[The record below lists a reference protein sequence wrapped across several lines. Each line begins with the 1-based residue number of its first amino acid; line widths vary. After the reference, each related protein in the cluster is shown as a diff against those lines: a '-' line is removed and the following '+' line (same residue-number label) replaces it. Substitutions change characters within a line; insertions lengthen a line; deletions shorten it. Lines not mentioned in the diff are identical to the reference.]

1 MWRDEKRFNPRP
13 CGGCAGLPAPQS
25 MGSRKN
31 LKKIKNLL
39 TNNQKYVII
48 NYQMKEVLIM
58 YLFFDA
64 DGIIC
69 GMVTLHG
76 SQATTILETLEH
88 EGYSVVFVDD
98 KWDLFKREN
107 E

>member
-1 MWRDEKRFNPRP
+1 MGGGLWRANALHEN
-13 CGGCAGLPAPQS
+13 S
-25 MGSRKN
+25 
-31 LKKIKNLL
+31 LL

-69 GMVTLHG
+69 GTVTLHG

-88 EGYSVVFVDD
+88 EGYSVMFVDD
-98 KWDLFKREN
+98 KWDLLKRED

>member
-1 MWRDEKRFNPRP
+1 
-13 CGGCAGLPAPQS
+13 
-25 MGSRKN
+25 
-31 LKKIKNLL
+31 
-39 TNNQKYVII
+39 
-48 NYQMKEVLIM
+48 M

-64 DGIIC
+64 DGIVC

-98 KWDLFKREN
+98 KWDLFKRED